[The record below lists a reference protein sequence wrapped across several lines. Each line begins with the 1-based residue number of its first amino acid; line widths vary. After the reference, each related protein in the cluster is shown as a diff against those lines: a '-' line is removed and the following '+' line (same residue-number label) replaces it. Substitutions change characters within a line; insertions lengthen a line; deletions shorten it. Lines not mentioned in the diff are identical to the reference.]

1 MLVELNIENLAVIE
15 SARLR
20 LAPGLNVISGETGAG
35 KTILA
40 SAILLLLGGR
50 AGAGLIRPG
59 AAEASVEA
67 VFSLPDDFFADLD
80 GEVDV
85 PDGGELIVRRRL
97 ARDVR
102 SRAFVAGHAVSLAVL
117 GRLAGR
123 CLKFSAQHEQQRLMM
138 ASHQLEIIDSYGGDR
153 LLELRDEFGL
163 LYQRRAALLARLAEL
178 GAETEARRR
187 EVELLRF
194 QIAEIEAAAPVA
206 AEDEELARER
216 ARLLQADQLREST
229 AALAALLGGSGDG
242 VDLIDQL
249 SGCGSKLREAEGI
262 DDRLDGITGKLFECV
277 YELEEA
283 GRSARD
289 YSESVEMDPQRLA
302 AVEERLQLLEQ
313 LKRKYGGSLADVL
326 DYAAGATEQ
335 LVLHDGAAGDRD
347 ALAGE
352 LGHVEAEARDL
363 AAKLTG
369 MRREAAASL
378 AEAAT
383 SQMADLSFRHA
394 GLEARLLPLGD
405 AGSAGRGGQA
415 AGGPQ
420 PELGPRGAD
429 AVEFYV
435 RLNPGM
441 PAAPVRETASGGE
454 LSRIMLAIKSASPAP
469 EAATLVFDEI
479 DAGIGGETG
488 AAVGAKLRGLA
499 AGSQIIC
506 ITHLPQIACF
516 AEAHFAVTKAVTGDE
531 TVTEVE
537 LLTGDGIIDE
547 LCRMMGSRPED
558 KKARAHAVDL
568 VRRSAA
574 RS

>member
-15 SARLR
+15 SARLK

-50 AGAGLIRPG
+50 AGTGLIRPG

-97 ARDVR
+97 ARDGR

-138 ASHQLEIIDSYGGDR
+138 ASHQLEILDSYGGER
-153 LLELRDEFGL
+153 LLRLRDEYCL
-163 LYQRRAALLARLAEL
+163 LYQRRAALLARLEEL
-178 GAETEARRR
+178 GAESEARRR
-187 EVELLRF
+187 EAELLRF
-194 QIAEIEAAAPVA
+194 QVAEIEAAAPVA
-206 AEDEELARER
+206 GEDDELARER

-229 AALAALLGGSGDG
+229 AALAALLGTSGDG
-242 VDLIDQL
+242 ESLIDQL
-249 SGCGSKLREAEGI
+249 SGCGSKLREAAGI
-262 DDRLDGITGKLFECV
+262 DEELDGISGKLFECI

-302 AVEERLQLLEQ
+302 AVEERLDLLEQ
-313 LKRKYGGSLADVL
+313 LKRKYGGSLADVI
-326 DYAAGATEQ
+326 DFAAGASAQ
-335 LVLHDGAAGDRD
+335 LALLDSAAGDRD

-352 LGHVEAEARDL
+352 LGQVEAEARDL
-363 AAKLTG
+363 AGKLTG

-383 SQMADLSFRHA
+383 IQMADLSFRHA
-394 GLEARLLPLGD
+394 VLEARLSLLGD
-405 AGSAGRGGQA
+405 AGASGRGGQPS
-415 AGGPQ
+415 GPQ
-420 PELGPRGAD
+420 PALGSRGAD

-441 PAAPVRETASGGE
+441 PASPVKETASGGE

-516 AEAHFAVTKAVTGDE
+516 ADAHFAVTKAVTGDE

-537 LLTGDGIIDE
+537 LLAGDGVIDE

-558 KKARAHAVDL
+558 KKARAHAADL

-574 RS
+574 RN